1 MSEQTHD
8 PELAGFERTL
18 KSLSPAPAA
27 MDRDVLMFQAGRA
40 SARRNG
46 WRWPV
51 ATAVLAST
59 AIVFALLWQQRPAVV
74 IVDRPVPQIVER
86 IVYKPA
92 PEREPEPFTAV
103 GNSPEPGPVVQTG
116 YVRLRNDVLRWGM
129 DALPHLP
136 TAAAATPPL
145 EIKRPRFFDPEATK
159 ARGDRS

>member
-1 MSEQTHD
+1 MGRAEFRANCRTGRNIAEHCPSVVHGRAHEPERKVGSAMSEQTHD

-86 IVYKPA
+86 IV
-92 PEREPEPFTAV
+92 
-103 GNSPEPGPVVQTG
+103 
-116 YVRLRNDVLRWGM
+116 
-129 DALPHLP
+129 
-136 TAAAATPPL
+136 
-145 EIKRPRFFDPEATK
+145 
-159 ARGDRS
+159 